1 MRRDAQTFQLR
12 RDRRSRYLVPMA
24 KKRILF
30 LCTGNAAR
38 SQMAEGLARAFHGD
52 VVDVVSAGSR
62 PAGWVHPLA
71 IRALAEIGIDA
82 AGQYSK
88 SAEEFVDQPFDVV
101 VTVCDSAA
109 QDCPVWPGAKRIE
122 HWPIEDPSWG
132 PDDPATRYGRF
143 VETRNDLQKRIEELI
158 ASL

>member
-1 MRRDAQTFQLR
+1 M
-12 RDRRSRYLVPMA
+12 
-24 KKRILF
+24 KKTILF

-52 VVDVVSAGSR
+52 ILDVVSAGSR

-71 IRALAEIGIDA
+71 IQALSDLGIDIRD
-82 AGQYSK
+82 QTSK
-88 SAEEFVDQPFDVV
+88 SAEQFINEHFDVV

-109 QDCPVWPGAKRIE
+109 HDCPVWPNAKRLE

-132 PDDPATRYGRF
+132 NDDPATRYGRF
-143 VETRNDLQKRIEELI
+143 LMTRDDLASRIEELV
-158 ASL
+158 ATL

>member
-1 MRRDAQTFQLR
+1 ME
-12 RDRRSRYLVPMA
+12 

-38 SQMAEGLARAFHGD
+38 SQMAEGLARGLYGD
-52 VVDVVSAGSR
+52 KLEVVSAGSK

-71 IRALAEIGIDA
+71 VRALGEIGIDA
-82 AGQYSK
+82 RGQTSK
-88 SAEEFVDQPFDVV
+88 SADQFIDQPLDVV

-109 QDCPVWPGAKRIE
+109 KDCPTWPGAKRIE

-132 PDDPATRYGRF
+132 DDDPATRYDRF
-143 VETRNDLQKRIEELI
+143 IERRDELRRRIEELV
-158 ASL
+158 ATL

>member
-1 MRRDAQTFQLR
+1 M
-12 RDRRSRYLVPMA
+12 

-38 SQMAEGLARAFHGD
+38 SQMAEGLARAYHGD
-52 VVDVVSAGSR
+52 EWDVVSAGSR

-71 IRALAEIGIDA
+71 TRALAEIGIDA
-82 AGQYSK
+82 SGHTSK
-88 SAEEFVDQPFDVV
+88 SADEFIDDDFDIV

-109 QDCPVWPGAKRIE
+109 QDCPTWPGAKRIE

-132 PDDPATRYGRF
+132 PDDPATRYDRF
-143 VETRNDLQKRIEELI
+143 VETRNELQKRIDDLL
-158 ASL
+158 ASA

>member
-1 MRRDAQTFQLR
+1 ME
-12 RDRRSRYLVPMA
+12 

-38 SQMAEGLARAFHGD
+38 SQMAEGLARALHGD
-52 VVDVVSAGSR
+52 KLDVVSAGSR

-71 IRALAEIGIDA
+71 VRALAEIGIDA
-82 AGQYSK
+82 RDQTSK
-88 SAEEFVDQPFDVV
+88 SADQFLDQPFDVV

-109 QDCPVWPGAKRIE
+109 QDCPTWPGAKRIE

-132 PDDPATRYGRF
+132 DDDPATRYDRF
-143 VETRNDLQKRIEELI
+143 IERRDELRRRIDELV
-158 ASL
+158 ATL

>member
-1 MRRDAQTFQLR
+1 M
-12 RDRRSRYLVPMA
+12 P

-38 SQMAEGLARAFHGD
+38 SQMAEGLMRAFHGD

-71 IRALAEIGIDA
+71 SSALAEIGIDISDA
-82 AGQYSK
+82 QSK
-88 SAEEFVDQPFDVV
+88 GADQFLDQEFDIV

-109 QDCPVWPGAKRIE
+109 QDCPIWPGAKRIE
-122 HWPIEDPSWG
+122 HWPIEDPTWG
-132 PDDPATRYGRF
+132 EGSGAARFAVTRD
-143 VETRNDLQKRIEELI
+143 ELTARIEELMDPE
-158 ASL
+158 S